1 MNAIVSLVLLALCVA
16 ISPYLVTRAARNIRR
31 YRLSR
36 QRLFQDFDE
45 AGHTEEADLEQDFL
59 TRWLSLAGY
68 RAAGAPSAFLGWS
81 ALAFAAGLCVPYV
94 YSATGIARQLE
105 RGLAAIPGAVGEI
118 FLPFVYLAPWAA
130 TLGLGLLPW
139 LLVRA
144 RRRRRVLEIEQ
155 DLPIYL
161 ELFAT
166 LSEAGLGFD
175 AALERVL
182 RAQAEGRPLAEEFR
196 TFQVEVLA
204 GRRRVE
210 CLRRLSR
217 RVDVLT
223 LTLFVS
229 AMVQAE
235 QVGSGVAA
243 VLRRQA
249 DDLRERRRE
258 TLLARAMTL
267 PVKLVFPLVICFL
280 PGIFAVTLGPIFLQF
295 FQLAEGMMRGRGAGP

>member
-1 MNAIVSLVLLALCVA
+1 MQYVLAALGLIAGPFLTSQV
-16 ISPYLVTRAARNIRR
+16 LKNLRR
-31 YRLSR
+31 KRLGR
-36 QRLFQDFDE
+36 ERLFQQVDE
-45 AGHTEEADLEQDFL
+45 TPVERDAEADFL
-59 TRWLSLAGY
+59 TRWLSRAGY
-68 RAAGAPSAFLGWS
+68 RDSGAASAFLGLT
-81 ALAFAAGLCVPYV
+81 ALAIVVALTVPYV
-94 YSATGIARQLE
+94 VYASGVTAQMV
-105 RGLAAIPGAVGEI
+105 RGLEVIPGAVGEI
-118 FLPFVYLAPWAA
+118 FLPFVYIAPWALA
-130 TLGLGLLPW
+130 TGLACMPW
-139 LLVRA
+139 LVVRAA
-144 RRRRRVLEIEQ
+144 RRRRVRDIEQ

-175 AALERVL
+175 AALDRVL
-182 RAQAEGRPLAEEFR
+182 RAQASDMPLANEFR

-204 GRRRVE
+204 GRRRTD
-210 CLRRLSR
+210 CLRRLAR

-223 LTLFVS
+223 LTIFVS

-258 TLLARAMTL
+258 SLLAQAMTL

-280 PGIFAVTLGPIFLQF
+280 PGIFAVTLGPIFYQF
-295 FQLAEGMMRGRGAGP
+295 FQLAESLMRGRGAGP